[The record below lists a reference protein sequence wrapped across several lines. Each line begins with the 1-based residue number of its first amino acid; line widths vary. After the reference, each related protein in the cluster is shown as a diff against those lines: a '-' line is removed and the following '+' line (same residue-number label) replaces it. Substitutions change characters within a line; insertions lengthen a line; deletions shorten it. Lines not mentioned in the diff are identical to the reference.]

1 MNPTKKITLPAD
13 PFAVIHTPLAE
24 LIDPAS
30 TAIRSVR
37 TLKQLER
44 FDQLVKNVYT
54 SLNPCWCWGNQY
66 VRKSDGESDWQSESV
81 SVLKSA
87 FDPRPKD
94 QRLEPLRA
102 WGIPLGQWQLAKHY
116 LGRGITVGTC
126 DRPSQ
131 SWYKPSGVNLA
142 SRVVPRGMVKS
153 TSEAYWSAL
162 DECFLEDHEVD
173 PALSDWEVIFGP
185 APRRV
190 SAIRID
196 VDNDKAWLLE
206 DHEALQTQLSRERR
220 IANEAGLNFRVFRT
234 GGRGTQAVIELPAP
248 VPIAVGEWISKAI
261 QKAYRARLN
270 TVAHDFSTAFD
281 KPLRLPGGM
290 HLGRSRFGLGLW
302 LDPVNGEILP
312 LDEQLAAM
320 PIQARSA
327 SYSDDFS
334 RQMKEFAALISD
346 DDVFSNYSFEEAGQ
360 RGKHLPFVD
369 RLSCLVGS
377 SPAIISC
384 SPTSTTAASGNNSV
398 LWAKALW
405 DAGFDSGGFYEF
417 VRSGAI
423 RAAIM
428 LFGDDAKSALIEKA
442 KSVSARPGQLQKR
455 LRLIDDYFE
464 SHRFLAP
471 SCSAQNDLSE
481 SAERVLVVLR
491 QELRSA
497 CKRQDAF
504 LRNASALEC
513 AICLFDMREFG
524 EIEMSGTFLC
534 DWIKR
539 SQNIKPSVRSCLRA
553 IRSITEGDPLCCL
566 PVLRMAAK
574 GRRIGKINIATR
586 FMPTEF
592 VLCLLKQGDQ
602 SIDNIGDT
610 SK

>member
-30 TAIRSVR
+30 TAISSVR
-37 TLKQLER
+37 TLKQVER
-44 FDQLVKNVYT
+44 LDQLVKNVYR
-54 SLNPCWCWGNQY
+54 SLKPCWCWGNQY

-87 FDPRPKD
+87 FDPRPKE
-94 QRLEPLRA
+94 QRREPLRA
-102 WGIPLGQWQLAKHY
+102 WGMPLGQWQLAKHY
-116 LGRGITVGTC
+116 LGRGITVGTG

-131 SWYKPSGVNLA
+131 AWYKPSGVNLA

-153 TSEAYWSAL
+153 TSTAYWSAL

-206 DHEALQTQLSRERR
+206 DYEALQTQLSRERR
-220 IANEAGLNFRVFRT
+220 IANEAGLNLRVFRT
-234 GGRGTQAVIELPAP
+234 GGRGTQAVLELPAP
-248 VPIAVGEWISKAI
+248 IPIAAGEWISKAI

-302 LDPVNGEILP
+302 LDPDSSEILP
-312 LDEQLAAM
+312 LAEQLASM
-320 PIQARSA
+320 PIRARSA
-327 SYSDDFS
+327 SCSDDFS
-334 RQMKEFAALISD
+334 KQMMEFAALISD
-346 DDVFSNYSFEEAGQ
+346 DEVFSNCSFDEAAR
-360 RGKHLPFVD
+360 RGAHLPFVD
-369 RLSCLVGS
+369 RLCCLVGS
-377 SPAIISC
+377 DPVIISC
-384 SPTSTTAASGNNSV
+384 SPTAITTASGNSSV
-398 LWAKALW
+398 LWAEALW
-405 DAGFDSGGFYEF
+405 DAGFESGGFYDF

-423 RAAIM
+423 RAAII

-455 LRLIDDYFE
+455 LRLIDDFLG
-464 SHRFLAP
+464 SHRFLPP
-471 SCSAQNDLSE
+471 SCATTNDLSD
-481 SAERVLVVLR
+481 SAKLVLLMLR
-491 QELRSA
+491 RELRSA

-504 LRNASALEC
+504 IRNASALEC
-513 AICLFDMREFG
+513 AICLLDMREFG
-524 EIEMSGTFLC
+524 EIEMSGTYLC

-539 SQNIKPSVRSCLRA
+539 SQNNTPSVRSCLRA
-553 IRSITEGDPLCCL
+553 IRSLTEGDPSCCL
-566 PVLRMAAK
+566 PVLSVTSK
-574 GRRIGKINIATR
+574 GKRAGKINVATR
-586 FMPTEF
+586 FAPTEF
-592 VLCLLKQGDQ
+592 VLSLLKLGDVT
-602 SIDNIGDT
+602 IDNIGDT
-610 SK
+610 SN

>member
-1 MNPTKKITLPAD
+1 MNPTKEMPLPAD
-13 PFAVIHTPLAE
+13 PFSFIPIPLGE

-37 TLKQLER
+37 TLKQVER
-44 FDQLVKNVYT
+44 LDQLVTSVYT

-81 SVLKSA
+81 GVLKSA
-87 FDPRPKD
+87 FDPRPKE

-102 WGIPLGQWQLAKHY
+102 WGMPLGKWQLTKHF
-116 LGRGITVGTC
+116 LGRGTTVGTC

-131 SWYKPSGVNLA
+131 AWYEPSGVNLA
-142 SRVVPRGMVKS
+142 SRIVPLEMVKS
-153 TSEAYWSAL
+153 TPAAYWSAL
-162 DECFLEDHEVD
+162 DECFLEDHDVD
-173 PALSDWEVIFGP
+173 PALSVWEVILGP
-185 APRRV
+185 APRHV
-190 SAIRID
+190 SAIRVD

-206 DHEALQTQLSRERR
+206 DHEALQAQLSRERR
-220 IANEAGLNFRVFRT
+220 IAIEAGLNLRIFRT
-234 GGRGTQAVIELPAP
+234 GGRGTQAVMELPAP
-248 VPIAVGEWISKAI
+248 VPIVVGEWISKAI
-261 QKAYRARLN
+261 QKVYRARLN

-302 LDPVNGEILP
+302 LDPDSGEILP
-312 LDEQLAAM
+312 LAEQLASM

-334 RQMKEFAALISD
+334 RQMEEFAVLISD
-346 DDVFSNYSFEEAGQ
+346 DGIFSNCSFDEAGS
-360 RGKHLPFVD
+360 RGAHLPFVD

-377 SPAIISC
+377 SPAIISR
-384 SPTSTTAASGNNSV
+384 STTSMSTASGNSSV

-405 DAGFDSGGFYEF
+405 DAGFESGGFYEF

-428 LFGDDAKSALIEKA
+428 LFDEDAKSALIEKA

-471 SCSAQNDLSE
+471 SCSAQHDLSE
-481 SAERVLVVLR
+481 SAEWVLVLLR
-491 QELRSA
+491 QQLRSA

-504 LRNASALEC
+504 LRNANAAEC
-513 AICLFDMREFG
+513 AICLFDSREFG

-539 SQNIKPSVRSCLRA
+539 SQNSTPSVRSCLRA

-574 GRRIGKINIATR
+574 GRRIGKINIPTR
-586 FMPTEF
+586 FLPTEF
-592 VLCLLKQGDQ
+592 VLSLLKQEEMY
-602 SIDNIGDT
+602 
-610 SK
+610 